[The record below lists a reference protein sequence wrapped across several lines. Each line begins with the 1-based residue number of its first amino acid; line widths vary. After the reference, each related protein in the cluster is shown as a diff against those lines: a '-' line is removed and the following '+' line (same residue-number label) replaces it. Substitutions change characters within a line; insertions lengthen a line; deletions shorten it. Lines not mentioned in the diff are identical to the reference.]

1 MEFIENMKMLLSD
14 LTIEQFKELVLC
26 FLSFF
31 TTLFLKLLLTYYIVK
46 FILNILVFLFRKD
59 KYKEPDYIRLKGF
72 RLICRLRKQA
82 ENAPTEKAYFLYY
95 NRLLGALLLM
105 TELGIIPRGS
115 SPKLFDVKGKYE
127 E

>member
-1 MEFIENMKMLLSD
+1 MDIIELKTLLSD
-14 LTIEQFKELVLC
+14 MTVEQFQSLMGTLVGFC
-26 FLSFF
+26 IV
-31 TTLFLKLLLTYYIVK
+31 LFLLIFVICYLAKYLID
-46 FILNILVFLFRKD
+46 FIMFLFRKD

-72 RLICRLRKQA
+72 SLICRLRKQA

-95 NRLLGALLLM
+95 NRLLGALLVL
-105 TELGIIPRGS
+105 TELGIISRHA

>member
-1 MEFIENMKMLLSD
+1 MENVSI
-14 LTIEQFKELVLC
+14 LTSEQFQRLLCAIAHYLIVLALAIFVLC
-26 FLSFF
+26 YF
-31 TTLFLKLLLTYYIVK
+31 VK
-46 FILNILVFLFRKD
+46 FVFDIIRFLFRKD

-72 RLICRLRKQA
+72 SLICRLRKQA

-115 SPKLFDVKGKYE
+115 SSKLFDVKGKYE